1 METNVTIISTNIN
14 LGLLDKYKDYYIIDN
29 NFTYEELLEKK
40 KIVFFNVLNN
50 LDDEKLTK
58 LFEFLNSNNMLY
70 VNISNNM
77 ETSLYTKY
85 LIIYDKNKI
94 LIEGK
99 TLDVLKEEKLL
110 KRLGWKLPFMVEL
123 SILLKDYGLINE
135 LYLKKENLVGAL
147 WK

>member
-110 KRLGWKLPFMVEL
+110 KRLGLKLPFMVEL

>member
-1 METNVTIISTNIN
+1 
-14 LGLLDKYKDYYIIDN
+14 
-29 NFTYEELLEKK
+29 
-40 KIVFFNVLNN
+40 VLNN

-110 KRLGWKLPFMVEL
+110 KRLGLKLPFMVEL